1 MHDGDWLSVDERLVN
16 LIEPDVVLPSQFLA
30 GRSRETRC
38 PGERRLMAAV
48 LEDAIRVYQ
57 QEAGSRNRRRQRL
70 FRETEEWIESTD
82 KSWPFSFE
90 RVCEVL
96 RLDPDYLRRGLRAW
110 KARAVRGP
118 QALVIPLRPLDRSIE
133 PVETRLAS
141 GE

>member
-1 MHDGDWLSVDERLVN
+1 MYDRDWVSVDERLIG
-16 LIEPDVVLPSQFLA
+16 LIAPEVMLPSQFRA
-30 GRSRETRC
+30 GRSRDTHC
-38 PGERRLMAAV
+38 TGERRLMAAV
-48 LEDAIRVYQ
+48 LEEAIRVYQ

-70 FRETEEWIESTD
+70 FRETEQWIESSD

-110 KARAVRGP
+110 KTRAVRGP
-118 QALVIPLRPLDRSIE
+118 QALVIPLRPLDRSAE